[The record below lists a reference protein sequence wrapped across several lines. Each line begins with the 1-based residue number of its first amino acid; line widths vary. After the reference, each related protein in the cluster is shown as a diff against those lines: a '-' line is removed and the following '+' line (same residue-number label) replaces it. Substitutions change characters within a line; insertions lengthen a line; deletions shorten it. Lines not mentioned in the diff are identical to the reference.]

1 MAHNKS
7 YTLGEIAEL
16 LNLELVGDDQCEI
29 QGLGTLLHASP
40 GQLSFLSNP
49 TYINQLS
56 STRASAVIVEDRFA
70 DACPQ
75 SALVSANPYVSF
87 AQASALFADTP
98 EPVTGIHASACVHA
112 SARLDDSVSVG
123 PHAVIEADVLV
134 GANSVIGA
142 NSYLGRGATL
152 GANCQLYNNVT
163 LYHGVIVGN
172 DAIIH
177 TAAVIGA
184 DGFGFAFDGKKSVK
198 IHQLG
203 TVIVG
208 DDVEIGAGTTI
219 DRGAIDDTII
229 EQGVKIDNQV
239 QIGHNCHIGEH
250 SVICG
255 CTAIAGSVKLG
266 KYCVMGGASGAVGHI
281 TIADKVQV
289 SAMSLVSQSIKEAG
303 TYSSGTGHMKTKDW
317 KRNIVRFAQL
327 DSIAK
332 RLKELEKTSDKN

>member
-1 MAHNKS
+1 MKLTDTA
-7 YTLGEIAEL
+7 IAIAKKVKL
-16 LNLELVGDDQCEI
+16 LILDVDGVLTDGGIYFDDSGNEFKRFNSLDGHGIKMLLESGIEVGVI
-29 QGLGTLLHASP
+29 SARS
-40 GQLSFLSNP
+40 
-49 TYINQLS
+49 
-56 STRASAVIVEDRFA
+56 ASAVAHRMK
-70 DACPQ
+70 
-75 SALVSANPYVSF
+75 
-87 AQASALFADTP
+87 
-98 EPVTGIHASACVHA
+98 
-112 SARLDDSVSVG
+112 
-123 PHAVIEADVLV
+123 
-134 GANSVIGA
+134 
-142 NSYLGRGATL
+142 TL
-152 GANCQLYNNVT
+152 GVRHLYQNQANKNEALQQL
-163 LYHGVIVGN
+163 LEKLSLGVNQV
-172 DAIIH
+172 
-177 TAAVIGA
+177 
-184 DGFGFAFDGKKSVK
+184 AF
-198 IHQLG
+198 
-203 TVIVG
+203 VG

>member
-16 LNLELVGDDQCEI
+16 LNLKLVGDDQCEI

-87 AQASALFADTP
+87 AQASALFADSP

-303 TYSSGTGHMKTKDW
+303 IYSSGTGHMKTKDW

>member
-1 MAHNKS
+1 VAHNKS

-16 LNLELVGDDQCEI
+16 LDLKLVGDDQCEI
-29 QGLGTLLHASP
+29 RGLGTLLHASP

-49 TYINQLS
+49 AYINQLS

-87 AQASALFADTP
+87 AQASALFDRTP
-98 EPVTGIHASACVHA
+98 ESAAGIHASACVHA
-112 SARLDDSVSVG
+112 SAQLDDSVSVG
-123 PHAVIEADVLV
+123 PHAVIEADVCV

-303 TYSSGTGHMKTKDW
+303 IYSSGTGHMKTKDW

-332 RLKELEKTSDKN
+332 RLKELEKTTDKN

>member
-16 LNLELVGDDQCEI
+16 LNLKLVGDDQCEI

-303 TYSSGTGHMKTKDW
+303 IYSSGTGHMKTKDW